1 MSAYRHALF
10 AQRNANAGI
19 HGPVSKQSRVRIPSM
34 STNGRPSAV
43 PFVEIQQ
50 MRAAHEAGE
59 PIAAI
64 ARRFGY
70 DYGVVRSWCQH
81 LQRVFG

>member
-1 MSAYRHALF
+1 MPACF
-10 AQRNANAGI
+10 QRGFVTKNANGSAFG
-19 HGPVSKQSRVRIPSM
+19 HLSKQHKVRIPSM
-34 STNGRPSAV
+34 GIAGRPSSV

-81 LQRVFG
+81 LQRVFA